1 MHPRSLLSSLL
12 LACVLSNPAAAADP
26 IRVLVWDEQ
35 QPEQKKAYGDKFL
48 GETIAAHLAT
58 LPGLTVKSVNL
69 TSPEQGLD
77 SATLDKTDVIVW
89 WGHVQHQAVNV
100 ASVER
105 VVERVLTGRLSLVAL
120 HSAHWSRPFV
130 RLMQERARTDASASI
145 PESLRASA
153 TITSTNEQC
162 IGVGVKP
169 DARLT
174 PFLEKTG
181 DTSWLLTLPA
191 CVFPA
196 YRPDG
201 APSHVTTLL
210 PNHPIA
216 SGLPAKWDISQTEMY
231 SEPFHVPKPDAVIF
245 EERWDKGEW
254 FRSGCLWNIGTGR
267 VFYFRPG
274 HESYPVFTQAKPLRV
289 IENAV
294 RFLATPATK

>member
-1 MHPRSLLSSLL
+1 MTPRPLLASLL
-12 LACVLSNPAAAADP
+12 LACTLTHPAIAADP
-26 IRVLVWDEQ
+26 VRVLVWDEQ
-35 QPEQKKAYGDKFL
+35 QPEQKKAYGEKFL

-69 TSPEQGLD
+69 KSPEQGLD

-130 RLMQERARTDASASI
+130 RLMQERARSDASASI
-145 PESLRASA
+145 PENLRSSA
-153 TITSTNEQC
+153 TIESTNEQC

-181 DTSWLLTLPA
+181 DSSWRLTLPA

-196 YRPDG
+196 YRADG

-216 SGLPAKWDISQTEMY
+216 SGLPEKWDVSQTEMY

-274 HESYPVFTQAKPLRV
+274 HESYPVFTQPKPLRV

-294 RFLATPATK
+294 RFLATPTAK

>member
-69 TSPEQGLD
+69 KSPEQGLD

-181 DTSWLLTLPA
+181 DTSWQLTLPA

-216 SGLPAKWDISQTEMY
+216 SGLPEKWDVSQTEMY

>member
-1 MHPRSLLSSLL
+1 MPPLSILASLL
-12 LACVLSNPAAAADP
+12 LACALANPAAAADP
-26 IRVLVWDEQ
+26 VRVLVWDEQ

-69 TSPEQGLD
+69 KSPEQGLD

-130 RLMQERARTDASASI
+130 RLMQERARSDASASI
-145 PESLRASA
+145 PENLRASA
-153 TITSTNEQC
+153 TIESTNEQC

-181 DTSWLLTLPA
+181 DSSWRLTLPA

-196 YRPDG
+196 YRADG

-210 PNHPIA
+210 PKHPIA
-216 SGLPAKWDISQTEMY
+216 SGLPEKWDISQTEMY

-254 FRSGCLWNIGTGR
+254 FRSGCLWNVGSGR

-274 HESYPVFTQAKPLRV
+274 HESYPVFTQPNPLRV

-294 RFLATPATK
+294 RFLATPPTK

>member
-69 TSPEQGLD
+69 KSPEQGLD